1 MTTTNLISLLSLHL
15 PIELTNLIL
24 EFFGYH
30 KFRNGQYL
38 KQIDMSSRLIDRLY
52 RGLLLRPRMKDGF
65 VILRFTDDNCIALFQ
80 TTYYIYSDFNGFC
93 PRL

>member
-1 MTTTNLISLLSLHL
+1 MASTNLISLLSFHL

-52 RGLLLRPRMKDGF
+52 RELLLRPRMRDGF

-80 TTYYIYSDFNGFC
+80 TAYYIYSDFNGFC